1 MTEDEIGLYN
11 YLRIKKSRVENA
23 HTKTLI
29 FNATLKDAYPGQFVM
44 AWLPGIG
51 EKPFSISGNDPLS
64 LTICDVGPLSHALC
78 QLVEG
83 APVWVR
89 GPFGQGFKL
98 VGESHILVGGGYG
111 AAPLYYL
118 AQQARQLSHKVQ
130 VCLGAKTKADLLMV
144 QQFKDLGCQ
153 VSIATEDGSLGELG
167 FVTQAL
173 KKAAQSQNP
182 AGVYA
187 CGPTGMLLAVNQFCQ
202 DHQIPSQLS
211 FEALIRCGIGL
222 CGSCELPERFCTEID
237 APRGWLVCKDGP
249 VFQTQ
254 TGSIA

>member
-29 FNATLKDAYPGQFVM
+29 FNAPLKDAYPGQFVM

-144 QQFKDLGCQ
+144 QQFKDLSCQ
-153 VSIATEDGSLGELG
+153 VSIATEDGSLGETG
-167 FVTQAL
+167 FVTKAL
-173 KKAAQSQNP
+173 EMATEAQYP
-182 AGVYA
+182 TGVYA
-187 CGPTGMLLAVNQFCQ
+187 CGPTGMLLAINQFYQ
-202 DHQIPSQLS
+202 NQQLSTQLS

-222 CGSCELPERFCTEID
+222 CGSCELSEAICTEIN
-237 APRGWLVCKDGP
+237 APKGWLVCKDGP